1 MCDPGTGE
9 MENPLIQLV
18 AAQKQGH
25 AVGVFSI
32 CSANRF
38 VLEAAMLSA
47 RSDPAALLI
56 EATSNQV
63 NQSGGY
69 TGMTPQNFSDFVEAT
84 AHRMKFPYARVML
97 GGDHMGPNPWQHE
110 RATVAMANAREL
122 VRDCIRAGFR
132 KIHLDTSMPC
142 AGDPLDAHGA
152 LPMKLAVARAVDLAK
167 VCEAAFAELPP
178 HTIAPV
184 YVIGTEVPPP
194 GGAKEQLAHATPT
207 KVHDAQQSLESTR
220 QAFFA
225 EGLESAWQRVIAVVV
240 QPGVEFGE
248 LSVIPYHRN
257 QETAALKELIERYPT
272 LVFEA
277 HSTDYQ
283 SRHALRHLVEDHF
296 AILKVGPW
304 LTLAFREAVFALEHI
319 EQEWLSGRKSVTLSH
334 LRKVLDEVMVA
345 KPQHWQKHY
354 HGDEREKA
362 IARRFSYSDRIRYY
376 WTEPEVDAALRVL
389 LANLNEYRPPLTLL
403 SQYLP
408 AQCRAVQEGKIE
420 NAPVDL
426 IHHKIHEVLEIY
438 AAATRSGNDS
448 LSLTG

>member
-1 MCDPGTGE
+1 
-9 MENPLIQLV
+9 MENPLTQLV
-18 AAQKQGH
+18 AAQKQGR
-25 AVGVFSI
+25 AVGVCSI

-38 VLEAAMLSA
+38 VLEAAMLSGKT
-47 RSDPAALLI
+47 DPAPLLI

-63 NQSGGY
+63 NQFGGY
-69 TGMTPQNFSDFVEAT
+69 TGMTPQEFADYVEAT
-84 AHRMKFPYARVML
+84 AHRMAFPYSRVML

-110 RATVAMANAREL
+110 PATVAMANAREL

-142 AGDPLDAHGA
+142 AGDPLDARGA

-167 VCEAAFAELPP
+167 VCEAALAELPP
-178 HTIAPV
+178 HSIAPV

-194 GGAKEQLAHATPT
+194 GGAKEKLAHARPT
-207 KVHDAQQSLESTR
+207 EVHDAQQSIESTR

-225 EGLESAWQRVIAVVV
+225 EGLEAAWQRVIAVVV

-248 LSVIPYHRN
+248 LSVIPYHRS

-283 SRHALRHLVEDHF
+283 SRNPLRHLVEDHF

-319 EQEWLSGRKSVTLSH
+319 EQEWLSGRTSVTFSH
-334 LRKVLDEVMVA
+334 MRQALERAMLA

-354 HGDEREKA
+354 HGAGHEVA
-362 IARRFSYSDRIRYY
+362 FARRFSYSDRIRYY
-376 WTEPEVDAALRVL
+376 WTEPEVNAALLML
-389 LANLNEYRPPLTLL
+389 LANLNEYPPPPPLL

-408 AQCRAVQEGKIE
+408 VQGWAVREKIIE
-420 NAPVDL
+420 NRPVDL
-426 IHHKIHEVLEIY
+426 IHHKIQEVLEIY
-438 AAATRSGNDS
+438 AAATHPGNDAFS
-448 LSLTG
+448 